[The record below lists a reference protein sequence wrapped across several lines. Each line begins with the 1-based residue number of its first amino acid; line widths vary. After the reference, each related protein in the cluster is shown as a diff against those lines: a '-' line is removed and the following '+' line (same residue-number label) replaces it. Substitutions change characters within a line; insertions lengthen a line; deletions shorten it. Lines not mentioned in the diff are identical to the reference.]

1 MAKCA
6 QFLDKYEYIIFDMDG
21 VITSEENYW
30 DIAALTVYELLNA
43 SHYYGTTPFDPVD
56 ALKRVKEIRND
67 VFFGDK
73 TITLVKERGVNSNWD
88 LGYIVFAYMLSGK
101 CSSYEEVYNY
111 ISSCK
116 LMAFDLYEE
125 CAQLLSEK
133 LNLPV
138 EVCRRNEPVWNMCRD
153 AFQEWYFGSEEFEVF
168 YNTKPR
174 CPNKESME
182 MREIPAVDLSD
193 VLCVLSTLKES
204 GKKLMIATGRSDRDV
219 SNPMKLWDIR
229 KFFEPD
235 AIATYTH
242 IMKAEE
248 HFSALGK
255 KVLLT
260 KPEPYIFLKALCRTD
275 YPDEKIVSGEYDKSL
290 ISKALVV
297 GDAGSDLFAA
307 KRMGADFLAVLTGVS
322 GERARAYFESEKAEY
337 ILPSIKGMIE
347 TY

>member
-1 MAKCA
+1 MATLA
-6 QFLDKYEYIIFDMDG
+6 PFLDKYEYIIFDMDG
-21 VITSEENYW
+21 VITSEQNYW

-43 SHYYGTTPFDPVD
+43 SHYYGTMPFDPSD
-56 ALKRVKEIRND
+56 ALRRVKEIRSE
-67 VFFGDK
+67 VFCNDK

-88 LGYIVFAYMLSGK
+88 LGYIVFAYILTGRCKTYEDVYSYIEK
-101 CSSYEEVYNY
+101 SS
-111 ISSCK
+111 

-125 CAQLLSEK
+125 CAHLLSEK
-133 LNLPV
+133 LNLPK

-153 AFQEWYFGSEEFEVF
+153 CFQEWYFGSDEFEVF
-168 YNTKPR
+168 YNVKPR
-174 CPNKESME
+174 CAGKESME
-182 MREIPAVDLSD
+182 MREVPAIELFDIIS
-193 VLCVLSTLKES
+193 VLEELKSS

-229 KFFEPD
+229 KYFEMD

-242 IMKAEE
+242 ITKAEE
-248 HFSALGK
+248 HFLKKGE

-260 KPEPYIFLKALCRTD
+260 KPEPYIFLKALYRTD
-275 YPDEKIVSGEYDKSL
+275 YPDEKIVAGDYDKSL

-322 GERARAYFESEKAEY
+322 GEKAKGYFESENAEY
-337 ILPSIKGMIE
+337 ILPSIKAMI

>member
-1 MAKCA
+1 MATISP
-6 QFLDKYEYIIFDMDG
+6 FLDKYEYIIFDMDG

-43 SHYYGTTPFDPVD
+43 PHYYGTGPFDPTWALSHVD
-56 ALKRVKEIRND
+56 EIRAE

-88 LGYIVFAYMLSGK
+88 LGYIVFAYILTGK
-101 CSSYEEVYNY
+101 CKTYKEVYSY
-111 ISSCK
+111 ISQSS

-125 CAQLLSEK
+125 CASLLAKK
-133 LNLPV
+133 LCLPV
-138 EVCRRNEPVWNMCRD
+138 ELCRRNEPIWNMCRD
-153 AFQEWYFGSEEFEVF
+153 CFQEWYFGSDEFEVF

-174 CPNKESME
+174 CSGKESME
-182 MREIPAVDLSD
+182 MREVPAIDLSD
-193 VLCVLSTLKES
+193 ITAVLQTLKDN

-219 SNPMKLWDIR
+219 SNPMKLWNIR
-229 KFFEPD
+229 GFFEPD

-242 IMKAEE
+242 ITKAEE
-248 HFSALGK
+248 HFLKEGK
-255 KVLLT
+255 KVILT
-260 KPEPYIFLKALCRTD
+260 KPEPYIFLKALLRTD
-275 YPDEKIVSGEYDKSL
+275 YPDDKIISGDYDRSL

-307 KRMGADFLAVLTGVS
+307 KGMGADFLAVLTGVS
-322 GERARAYFESEKAEY
+322 GKKAQAYFESENAEY
-337 ILPSIKGMIE
+337 ILPSIKGMI

>member
-1 MAKCA
+1 MATIA
-6 QFLDKYEYIIFDMDG
+6 PFLDKYEYVIFDMDG

-43 SHYYGTTPFDPVD
+43 PHYYGTGPFDPARALSHVD
-56 ALKRVKEIRND
+56 EIRAE

-88 LGYIVFAYMLSGK
+88 LGYIVFTYILTGK
-101 CSSYEEVYNY
+101 CKTYKEVYSY
-111 ISSCK
+111 ISQSS

-125 CAQLLSEK
+125 CASLLSEK
-133 LNLPV
+133 LSLPV
-138 EVCRRNEPVWNMCRD
+138 ELCRRNEPIWNMCRD
-153 AFQEWYFGSEEFEVF
+153 CFQEWYFGSDEFEVF

-174 CPNKESME
+174 CSGKESME
-182 MREIPAVDLSD
+182 MREVPAIDLAD
-193 VLCVLSTLKES
+193 ILNVLQILKDN

-229 KFFEPD
+229 GFFEPD

-242 IMKAEE
+242 IAKAEE
-248 HFSALGK
+248 HFLKEGK

-260 KPEPYIFLKALCRTD
+260 KPEPYIFLKALLRTD
-275 YPDEKIVSGEYDKSL
+275 YPDDKIISGDYDRSL
-290 ISKALVV
+290 VSKALVV

-322 GERARAYFESEKAEY
+322 GKKAQAYFESENAEY
-337 ILPSIKGMIE
+337 ILPSVREMI

>member
-1 MAKCA
+1 MAECA

-21 VITSEENYW
+21 VITSEQNYW

-43 SHYYGTTPFDPVD
+43 PHYYGSKPFDPIA
-56 ALKRVKEIRND
+56 ALDNVKEIRSE
-67 VFFGDK
+67 VFYNDK

-88 LGYIVFAYMLSGK
+88 LGYIIFTYMLTGK
-101 CSSYEEVYNY
+101 CSSYEEVYHY
-111 ISSCK
+111 INGSS

-125 CAQLLSEK
+125 CARLLSEN

-138 EVCRRNEPVWNMCRD
+138 EVCRRNELVWNMCRD
-153 AFQEWYFGSEEFEVF
+153 SFQEWYFGSDEFEVF

-174 CPNKESME
+174 CPGKPSME
-182 MREIPAVDLSD
+182 MREVPAIELQDILL
-193 VLCVLSTLKES
+193 VLKTLKEK

-229 KFFEPD
+229 GFFESD

-242 IMKAEE
+242 IMNAEE
-248 HFSALGK
+248 HFASLGK

-260 KPEPYIFLKALCRTD
+260 KPEPYIFLKALYRTS
-275 YPDEKIVSGEYDKSL
+275 YPDERIVAGDYDKSL
-290 ISKALVV
+290 LSKALVV

-307 KRMGADFLAVLTGVS
+307 KKMGSDFLAVLTGVS
-322 GERARAYFESEKAEY
+322 GERARGYFEKEKAEY
-337 ILPSIKGMIE
+337 ILPSIKEMI
-347 TY
+347 TP

>member
-1 MAKCA
+1 MAECA

-21 VITSEENYW
+21 VITSEQNYW

-43 SHYYGTTPFDPVD
+43 PHYYGTEPFNPTA
-56 ALKRVKEIRND
+56 ALDNVKEIRNE

-88 LGYIVFAYMLSGK
+88 LGYVVFAYMLTGK
-101 CSSYEEVYNY
+101 CSTYKEVYDY
-111 ISSCK
+111 IAESS

-125 CAQLLSEK
+125 CAHLLSEK
-133 LNLPV
+133 LNLPLD
-138 EVCRRNEPVWNMCRD
+138 VCRRNELIWNMCRD
-153 AFQEWYFGSEEFEVF
+153 TFQEWYFGSDEFEVF

-174 CPNKESME
+174 CPGKPSME
-182 MREIPAVDLSD
+182 MREVPAISLDDILL
-193 VLCVLSTLKES
+193 VLQTLKDS

-219 SNPMKLWDIR
+219 SNPMRLWDIR
-229 KFFEPD
+229 KYFEED

-242 IMKAEE
+242 IMNAEE
-248 HFSALGK
+248 GFAKSGK

-260 KPEPYIFLKALCRTD
+260 KPEPYIFLKALYRTT
-275 YPDEKIVSGEYDKSL
+275 YSDEKLLEGDYDKSL
-290 ISKALVV
+290 LKKALVV

-307 KRMGADFLAVLTGVS
+307 KRMGSDFLAVLTGVS
-322 GERARAYFESEKAEY
+322 GEKARGYFEKEKAEY
-337 ILPSIKGMIE
+337 ILPSIKEMI

>member
-1 MAKCA
+1 MATVA
-6 QFLDKYEYIIFDMDG
+6 PFLDKYEYIIFDMDG
-21 VITSEENYW
+21 VITSEQNYW

-43 SHYYGTTPFDPVD
+43 AHYYGEEPFDPMD
-56 ALKRVKEIRND
+56 ALRRVKAIRSE
-67 VFFGDK
+67 VFFEDR

-88 LGYIVFAYMLSGK
+88 LGFVVFAYMLTGK
-101 CSSYEEVYNY
+101 CKSYKEVYTY
-111 ISSCK
+111 IKESS

-125 CAQLLSEK
+125 CACLLSQK

-138 EVCRRNEPVWNMCRD
+138 EVCRRNEVIWNMCRD
-153 AFQEWYFGSEEFEVF
+153 VFQEWYFGSDEFEVF

-174 CPNKESME
+174 CSGKESME
-182 MREIPAVDLSD
+182 MREVPAIELEDILT
-193 VLCVLSTLKES
+193 VLDTLQKS

-229 KFFEPD
+229 KYFEQNSV
-235 AIATYTH
+235 ATYSH
-242 IMKAEE
+242 IVKAEE
-248 HFSALGK
+248 NFLKEGK

-260 KPEPYIFLKALCRTD
+260 KPEPYIFLKALYGID
-275 YPDEKIVSGEYDKSL
+275 YPDEKIVSEDFDKSL
-290 ISKALVV
+290 IKKALVV

-322 GERARAYFESEKAEY
+322 GMKAKAYFEKEKAEY
-337 ILPSIKGMIE
+337 ILPSIKEMI